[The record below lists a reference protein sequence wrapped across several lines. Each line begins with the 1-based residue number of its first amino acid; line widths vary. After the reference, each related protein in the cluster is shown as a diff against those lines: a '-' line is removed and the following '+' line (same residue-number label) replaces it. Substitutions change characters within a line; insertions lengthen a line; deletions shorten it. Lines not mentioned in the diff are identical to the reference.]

1 MAKSITA
8 MLVGI
13 ALGQGAI
20 KSVDDLAET
29 YVPGFNGSEYG
40 RTPIRDL
47 LHMSSGVE
55 FGETKDGQRD
65 LNRLWIDMVL
75 GSGAHEGYYQQYSA
89 VQPADCAARC
99 AIFLREH

>member
-1 MAKSITA
+1 MQPPDFDLDVIRQSVKD
-8 MLVGI
+8 
-13 ALGQGAI
+13 QHAI
-20 KSVDDLAET
+20 KSVEDLAEK

-40 RTPIRDL
+40 KTPIRDL

-75 GSGAHEGYYQQYSA
+75 GLGPTKGST
-89 VQPADCAARC
+89 R
-99 AIFLREH
+99 